1 MTIPRWPAHN
11 ARSSPA
17 LSSWYAR
24 PVGAGSDG
32 PVPLHQACGCA
43 STCSL
48 NCCKCVT
55 TCTELSCRRC
65 QVKVSSL
72 GARVRKIAPHPGS
85 NARDRSFGSGY
96 VPMREA
102 TRCSPSDVSFS
113 KRPCHAA
120 VKEDEFGS
128 HTDSTSK
135 YTSSEL
141 QPAAGRACSKA
152 PGLILVWAAGA
163 SDMLPGNTAQE
174 GCSRTGLFRLGPFAY
189 AGGFALK
196 QAPMCPKTS

>member
-1 MTIPRWPAHN
+1 
-11 ARSSPA
+11 
-17 LSSWYAR
+17 
-24 PVGAGSDG
+24 
-32 PVPLHQACGCA
+32 
-43 STCSL
+43 
-48 NCCKCVT
+48 
-55 TCTELSCRRC
+55 
-65 QVKVSSL
+65 
-72 GARVRKIAPHPGS
+72 
-85 NARDRSFGSGY
+85 
-96 VPMREA
+96 MREA

-163 SDMLPGNTAQE
+163 SGSRHRGEGKYMSYGVQLVMCEVCQGKNGALTDSDIVPCSPCHSERGGKKGGMLCELLSSMP
-174 GCSRTGLFRLGPFAY
+174 SSSL
-189 AGGFALK
+189 
-196 QAPMCPKTS
+196 